1 MAAQIPT
8 VTRSYYFPT
17 RGSYRNLLLQTTPL
31 PALRS
36 TSVLVKVHAVS
47 LQYRDLLVASGQY
60 RLSSVQDDLVPCS
73 DMAGEVITTGSEV
86 TRWKVGDRV
95 CANFS
100 TDHLDGDVTAEIM
113 NTSLGGGQH
122 GVLTEYRAFPD
133 YSLVKIPEHLS
144 YEEASTLPCAALTA
158 YNALLGPKPVEAGDT
173 VLVLGTGGVSIF
185 GLQLAVASGA
195 TVIATSSSDAKLEI
209 ARKLGAAHTINYN
222 TTPDWDKEVLR
233 LTEGRGVDH
242 ILEVGGP
249 GTLEKSLA
257 AVRYAGYIHI
267 IGFVAQNPAVLGSVI
282 GPCIGKAITLRGILI
297 GSVAQFE
304 AMNRLLCAR
313 PEETRPVV
321 DKAFMFEEAIEAY
334 AYLESQNHVGKVV
347 IRVGS
352 V

>member
-8 VTRSYYFPT
+8 ATRSYYFPT
-17 RGSYRNLLLQTTPL
+17 RGSYRNLVLQTTPL

-60 RLSSVQDDLVPCS
+60 RLSSIQDDLVPCS
-73 DMAGEVITTGSEV
+73 DMAGEVIAMGSDV
-86 TRWKVGDRV
+86 TRWKLGDRV

-100 TDHLDGDVTAEIM
+100 TDHLDGDVTKEILD
-113 NTSLGGGQH
+113 TSLGGGQH

-158 YNALLGPKPVEAGDT
+158 YNALLGPKPVKAGDT

-195 TVIATSSSDAKLEI
+195 TVIATSSSDAKLAI
-209 ARKLGAAHTINYN
+209 AKKLGAAHTINYN
-222 TTPDWDKEVLR
+222 TTPDWDKEVLS

-282 GPCIGKAITLRGILI
+282 GPCIGKAVILRGILI

-304 AMNRLLCAR
+304 AMNRLLRAR

-321 DKAFMFEEAIEAY
+321 DKVFAFKEAIDAY
-334 AYLESQNHVGKVV
+334 AYLESQRHVGKVV
-347 IRVGS
+347 IRVGNM
-352 V
+352 